1 MADAKITQLTELTT
15 ADGAD
20 LTVVVDD
27 VAGTPTTKKITLTNI
42 AAWLASLTQTLT
54 NKTLTSPRV
63 GTAITDTNGN
73 EIIKTP
79 ATASAVNEVTIT
91 NSATGNAV
99 AIESTGGDTNIHLK
113 LDAKGSAFTKVKV
126 LRQNI
131 TTNGYE
137 GNTVVLTGWN
147 YNVQNSGGSAVTEKV
162 VTFGITFSSAPI
174 VLATPCGIKYTTAP
188 TLISDLTTSV
198 SGDGILNIFAIDTIT
213 TTTFDANASSTGN
226 AGANTYRGFSWI
238 AIGQLN

>member
-1 MADAKITQLTELTT
+1 MADAKITQLTELTS

-20 LTVVVDD
+20 LLAVVDD

-42 AAWLASLTQTLT
+42 AAWLAALTQTLT
-54 NKTLTSPRV
+54 NKTLTSPKV

-91 NSATGNAV
+91 NSATGNPV
-99 AIESTGGDTNIHLK
+99 KIESTGGDTNIHLT

-126 LRQNI
+126 LRQDI
-131 TTNGYE
+131 TTNSYV
-137 GNTVVLTGWN
+137 GNSVILTGWG
-147 YNVQNSGGSAVTEKV
+147 YINVSSVQKGESSI
-162 VTFGITFSSAPI
+162 TFGITFADRPVVIANALSLTDS
-174 VLATPCGIKYTTAP
+174 TPTHIGNF
-188 TLISDLTTSV
+188 V
-198 SGDGILNIFAIDTIT
+198 SGPDNE
-213 TTTFDANASSTGN
+213 NKVWTGN
-226 AGANTYRGFSWI
+226 PRNISTTGYTLGFRAESAFVASRYMGYSWI